1 MKIAGFSN
9 STSDKIT
16 PNVEQLQ
23 QCISMMSEEIRVL
36 KEQLFLATRKRFA
49 ASSEAFSVDQ
59 LFLFSTADTTVVI
72 VQPETKPTTDDK
84 PKKRKLRQAVTV
96 HKDTPVERIELDLEP
111 IEKVCACCA
120 GALHKIGEDCTR
132 QVEFIPSQARVIETI
147 RPKYACRHCET
158 GIQQKPLPPSPIPK
172 SMATASLLAFII
184 VSKYLDHL
192 PLNRIERILARG
204 GITLPR
210 STQSDW
216 VIRAAQLLAPLTA
229 LMRRE
234 LLTAPQI
241 FTDDTIL
248 PLQNS
253 CKKRNKLVQA
263 RLWVYATQPK
273 TGPPIIIYDFTRT
286 RSQQGPQQFLSDYRG
301 YLQADAYAGYNV
313 LYRKGAKEV
322 ACWAHCRRKFF
333 EASELEREP
342 GRAHEA
348 LLLIRQLY
356 RVEREI
362 KLFHHKKRKKLR
374 RLRAKP
380 LLNKIRRWLVTQ
392 AASCLPKS
400 KLGIAVT
407 YALNQWNGLIRYCEA
422 GYLSIDNNYAEGEM
436 RPVALGRKNYLF
448 TGSERGGQAAATLYS
463 LVESAKVNQLNVYEY
478 LCDVLQRL
486 PGTDGESL
494 QHLLPH
500 YWQPEGKLS

>member
-1 MKIAGFSN
+1 
-9 STSDKIT
+9 
-16 PNVEQLQ
+16 
-23 QCISMMSEEIRVL
+23 
-36 KEQLFLATRKRFA
+36 
-49 ASSEAFSVDQ
+49 
-59 LFLFSTADTTVVI
+59 
-72 VQPETKPTTDDK
+72 
-84 PKKRKLRQAVTV
+84 
-96 HKDTPVERIELDLEP
+96 
-111 IEKVCACCA
+111 
-120 GALHKIGEDCTR
+120 
-132 QVEFIPSQARVIETI
+132 
-147 RPKYACRHCET
+147 
-158 GIQQKPLPPSPIPK
+158 
-172 SMATASLLAFII
+172 MATASLLAFII

-204 GITLPR
+204 GITLPG

-216 VIRAAQLLAPLTA
+216 VIRAAQLLGPLTA

-234 LLTAPQI
+234 LLAAPQI

-253 CKKRNKLVQA
+253 CKTRNKLVQA

-286 RSQQGPQQFLSDYRG
+286 RSQQGPQQFLSGYCG

-422 GYLSIDNNYAEGEM
+422 GYLSMDNNYAEGEM
-436 RPVALGRKNYLF
+436 WPVALGRKNYLF

-463 LVESAKVNQLNVYEY
+463 LVESAKANQLNVYEY
-478 LCDVLQRL
+478 LCDVLQRI
-486 PGTDGESL
+486 PGTDDESL

-500 YWQPEGKLS
+500 YWQSEGKLS